1 MEPSDLVEFVNEKFG
16 REVGYTG
23 NDSRLL
29 VGKILTGIPVLDM
42 MLGGGIPRGRIVEII
57 GAWSSGKSLIS
68 LMGVGGAQKAGE
80 LGVWID
86 VEKAFDPLW
95 AEVLGISLSDLV
107 VFRPN
112 TGEEAFDLLEKMVDP
127 RAGVSIVVLDSLAQ
141 CIPTAEAKE
150 EMNQQQM
157 GLQARMINK
166 GLRKIV
172 AANDNTAVILINQ
185 TREKIGVMFGSPE
198 TLPGG
203 KGQDFASSILL
214 RTSRGGWLTE
224 KERRIGHMIKLRT
237 DKNKLAPP
245 WQTCEVPFYYKG
257 LIDREDGVL
266 SLGVELGFVVR
277 SGPWYKYEGISVA
290 GKEKM
295 LDALR
300 KNTDIL
306 EKLKKEIEFGREG
319 EEDD

>member
-1 MEPSDLVEFVNEKFG
+1 MESSDLVDLVNEKFG
-16 REVGYTG
+16 RELGFTG
-23 NDSRLL
+23 DDSRLI

-68 LMGVGGAQKAGE
+68 LMGIVGAQKAGE

-95 AEVLGISLSDLV
+95 AEVLGVNLSNLV
-107 VFRPN
+107 VLRPN
-112 TGEEAFDLLEKMVDP
+112 TGEEAFDSLEKMVDP
-127 RAGVSIVVLDSLAQ
+127 RAGVSIVVLDSIAQ
-141 CIPTAEAKE
+141 CIPTVEAEE
-150 EMNQQQM
+150 EMGKQQM

-172 AANDNTAVILINQ
+172 AANDNTAVLLINQ

-214 RTSRGGWLTE
+214 RTSRGGWLNE
-224 KERRIGHMIKLRT
+224 KEKRIGHMIKLRT

-266 SLGVELGFVVR
+266 SLGVELGYVIR
-277 SGPWYKYEGISVA
+277 SGPWYKYSGLKAA
-290 GKEKM
+290 GRDKM
-295 LDALR
+295 LDTLR
-300 KNTDIL
+300 NNPDEL
-306 EKLKKEIEFGREG
+306 QKLKEEIEYGGKKE
-319 EEDD
+319 